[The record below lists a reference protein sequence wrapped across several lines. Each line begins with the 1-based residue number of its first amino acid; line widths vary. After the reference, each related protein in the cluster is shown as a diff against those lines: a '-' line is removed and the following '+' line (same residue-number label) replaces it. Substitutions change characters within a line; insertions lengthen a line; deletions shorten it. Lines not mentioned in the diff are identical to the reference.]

1 MSEACEESLP
11 EREGRWMDGRE
22 MDEDGNGAAYPVG
35 VTGNC
40 GHIYAVA
47 WNEE

>member
-1 MSEACEESLP
+1 
-11 EREGRWMDGRE
+11 
-22 MDEDGNGAAYPVG
+22 MDEDGDGDGAAYPVG